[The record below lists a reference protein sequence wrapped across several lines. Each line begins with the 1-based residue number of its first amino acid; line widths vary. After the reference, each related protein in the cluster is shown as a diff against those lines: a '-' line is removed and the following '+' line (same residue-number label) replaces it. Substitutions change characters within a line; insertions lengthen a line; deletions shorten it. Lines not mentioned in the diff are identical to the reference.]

1 MSIVT
6 EKQFLTE
13 EELQTLK
20 NIQDQT
26 QALVLEL
33 GEIEMVKLQ
42 IENRH
47 QTAKAFLD
55 RLALEEED
63 FNQLIV
69 EKYGRD
75 NIGISFMPCSSN
87 EIAIQLE
94 IGMIKCF

>member
-33 GEIEMVKLQ
+33 GEIEMIKIQ
-42 IENRH
+42 IENRYNN
-47 QTAKAFLD
+47 AKQFLSD
-55 RLALEEED
+55 LSQQEQN
-63 FNQLIV
+63 FTQSIF
-69 EKYGRD
+69 EKYGKTSV
-75 NIGISFMPCSSN
+75 NPETG
-87 EIAIQLE
+87 EITKV
-94 IGMIKCF
+94 G